1 MKPFL
6 SLGIDPSISGTGVVL
21 LKSADQ
27 IAKPYALYE
36 QSITATPGAVG
47 LQRTREIVFMLMK
60 LIHEWN
66 PHAIVVEGYSLNT
79 KNVSSIVPLVELGGL
94 LRVMMMLDGFKWY
107 DPRASQVKQFATGKG
122 NAPKDKMMMNVL
134 KHWGHESKDN
144 NTADA
149 YVLAAMGLAAANRLK
164 GATVDMRMIA
174 GKMERR
180 CN

>member
-1 MKPFL
+1 MMKFL

-21 LKSADQ
+21 LSDQ
-27 IAKPYALYE
+27 SMEPVFEKVF
-36 QSITATPGAVG
+36 TATPGAIG
-47 LQRTREIVFMLMK
+47 LQRTREIVLMLMK
-60 LIHEWN
+60 TIHQCK
-66 PHAIVVEGYSLNT
+66 PDAIVVEGYSLNT

-94 LRVMMMLDGFKWY
+94 FRSMMMLDGLKWY

-122 NAPKDKMMMNVL
+122 NSPKDKMMMYVL
-134 KHWGHESKDN
+134 KHWGHESANN

-149 YVLAAMGLAAANRLK
+149 YVLATMGLAAHNRLK
-164 GATVDMRMIA
+164 GATVSMRTLA